1 MALTI
6 FVILLFQLVTAMMC
20 RRGVWTMTLN
30 WWNWKLKLGLKKM
43 VINAENYVL
52 VVDYY
57 IYSQKWI
64 LWIMIYIVNYLL
76 NVYIIL
82 WINTDEFQ
90 ETTGIKRIIQALH
103 SHMWPNMVL
112 KGELMVSVIRW
123 NHDRYNTCN
132 TNFVMNVNNWIFFK
146 SSVSCFLSKGRN
158 QRICLY
164 LQNEFNNEI
173 RRCKNTYY
181 FYILLIQQLFGARS
195 WKTKQVQK

>member
-1 MALTI
+1 MYIYKPVSLALTI
-6 FVILLFQLVTAMMC
+6 FVILWFQLVTAMMC

-90 ETTGIKRIIQALH
+90 ETTGIKRIVQALH

-123 NHDRYNTCN
+123 NHDR
-132 TNFVMNVNNWIFFK
+132 
-146 SSVSCFLSKGRN
+146 
-158 QRICLY
+158 
-164 LQNEFNNEI
+164 
-173 RRCKNTYY
+173 
-181 FYILLIQQLFGARS
+181 
-195 WKTKQVQK
+195 